1 MQVTY
6 TLEPADLTQFE
17 KFGARRRRQGFNV
30 TRFIRIVVI
39 LSILMAITYALETS
53 SHPHPPT
60 ARPNFVGLV
69 ISIVIPLAVIAGVWT
84 FLLHGVKTQQRSV
97 SLFSRRQ
104 TLEVRPENLWHGSE
118 GIESTIQ
125 WSRIQDLTSDDRSL
139 YFFTDEV
146 TAYIVPRRAF
156 QAPLPADTFL
166 TTALAY
172 WKGNADNAD
181 PKLWPPAPRL
191 GG

>member
-6 TLEPADLTQFE
+6 MLEPADLTQFE

-39 LSILMAITYALETS
+39 LSILMALTYALETS
-53 SHPHPPT
+53 SHPRPST
-60 ARPNFVGLV
+60 AMPNLAGLV
-69 ISIVIPLAVIAGVWT
+69 ISIVIPLAVIAGVWI
-84 FLLHGVKTQQRSV
+84 FLLQGVKTQQRSV

-104 TLEVRPENLWHGSE
+104 TLEIRPENLWHGSE
-118 GIESTIQ
+118 GIESIIQ

-156 QAPLPADTFL
+156 QAPTLADTFL
-166 TTALAY
+166 TTAMSY
-172 WKGNADNAD
+172 CKGNAYNAD
-181 PKLWPPAPRL
+181 PELWPPAPRL